1 MRRKRIYKCLQNTVT
16 DTVEISVTDEKGH
29 SIVTSFFDNL
39 EETVAYF
46 QEIKDELSKN
56 EQLEVIE
63 INDFHFECQTL
74 EETHNL

>member
-16 DTVEISVTDEKGH
+16 GTVEISVTDEKGH
-29 SIVTSFFDNL
+29 SIITSVFGNL

-56 EQLEVIE
+56 EQLEVVE
-63 INDFHFECQTL
+63 IDDFHFESQSL
-74 EETHNL
+74 EKASNS

>member
-1 MRRKRIYKCLQNTVT
+1 MRRKRIYKCLQNTAN

-29 SIVTSFFDNL
+29 SIITSVFDNF

-56 EQLEVIE
+56 EQLEVVE
-63 INDFHFECQTL
+63 IDDFHFECQSL
-74 EETHNL
+74 EKASIS